1 MAIVPMV
8 PPEKATKTNLDLY
21 YEGVTKSLQDREA
34 VLMVRLTYIAR
45 YENKE
50 RAAIEEAEVRAELA
64 DLEAALN
71 FWLGDST

>member
-1 MAIVPMV
+1 MV
-8 PPEKATKTNLDLY
+8 PPAKATKTNLDLY
-21 YEGVTKSLQDREA
+21 EEGVTKSLQDREA
-34 VLMVRLTYIAR
+34 VLMVRLSYIAR